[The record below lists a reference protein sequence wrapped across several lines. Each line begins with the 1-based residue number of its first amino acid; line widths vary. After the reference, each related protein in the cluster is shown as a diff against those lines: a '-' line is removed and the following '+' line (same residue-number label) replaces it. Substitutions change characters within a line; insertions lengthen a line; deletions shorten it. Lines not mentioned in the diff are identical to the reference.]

1 MDPGLWTLDSALCM
15 FCIENVKGRGGGWGL
30 GDVVGTYRIYVF
42 PLISTTFFL
51 FLADF
56 PSFFLFLY
64 KQSDP
69 GCFARA
75 PPPPVNE
82 GGMVEGI
89 MSSLLV
95 GC

>member
-1 MDPGLWTLDSALCM
+1 MTGPWTLYI
-15 FCIENVKGRGGGWGL
+15 FCIEKCEGTGGRWGL
-30 GDVVGTYRIYVF
+30 RGAVGRYRIYAF